1 MDLFSRTM
9 LASSAEAGL
18 NTTTLSRHVPLLR
31 RNIRP
36 TDRVELLTGCIGSDG
51 LGSGDHMLMLTSE
64 RIVVTRQSRLLGRI
78 RLCLDAP
85 VTAVENLRWSADPNG
100 PGVEL
105 NFTVLE
111 GPGAAAPHRWH
122 FWLPASHA
130 KRVWRIDALL
140 ARAFRRPQA
149 VATPMIVSQRPPQTP
164 IHGTTRVPTHGAHAE
179 PHRAQSTPWDAQP
192 ARAAALRTDL
202 AAA

>member
-18 NTTTLSRHVPLLR
+18 TTTTLSRHVPLLR
-31 RNIRP
+31 RNVTP
-36 TDRVELLTGCIGSDG
+36 TEPVTLLTGCIGSDG
-51 LGSGDHMLMLTSE
+51 LASGECLLMLTTD

-78 RLCLDAP
+78 RSCLDAP
-85 VTAVENLRWSADPNG
+85 VKAVENLRWSADPNG

-105 NFTVLE
+105 NFTVPE
-111 GPGAAAPHRWH
+111 RPGASAPRRWH

-140 ARAFRRPQA
+140 ARAFRRPLAEAAPIGGVPVPPRGRFDGPQA
-149 VATPMIVSQRPPQTP
+149 RPA
-164 IHGTTRVPTHGAHAE
+164 PTAGFG
-179 PHRAQSTPWDAQP
+179 PS
-192 ARAAALRTDL
+192 L
-202 AAA
+202 AAV